1 LCLRVPPSRFSAIHF
16 VNILLPIHRKSKTAD
31 VRAKGPVS
39 SLVRATAWGRG
50 MERNVR
56 LGEVSHL
63 VMAFLH
69 EERAVFPATR
79 AAFEHE
85 AREALQTVRPGR
97 RGVKTLYE
105 ILDEYLELKQER
117 KDRQERRGRFKCVH
131 APL

>member
-1 LCLRVPPSRFSAIHF
+1 M
-16 VNILLPIHRKSKTAD
+16 D
-31 VRAKGPVS
+31 
-39 SLVRATAWGRG
+39 
-50 MERNVR
+50 RNVR

-69 EERAVFPATR
+69 EERAVFPASR

-85 AREALQTVRPGR
+85 ARDALHTIRTGR

>member
-1 LCLRVPPSRFSAIHF
+1 
-16 VNILLPIHRKSKTAD
+16 
-31 VRAKGPVS
+31 
-39 SLVRATAWGRG
+39 

-97 RGVKTLYE
+97 RGVKTLGVHFALMQ
-105 ILDEYLELKQER
+105 INRDTLQCLLAPNADSPLNCDAGNLMR
-117 KDRQERRGRFKCVH
+117 SGDMRGFNSMARMSDKY
-131 APL
+131 

>member
-1 LCLRVPPSRFSAIHF
+1 
-16 VNILLPIHRKSKTAD
+16 
-31 VRAKGPVS
+31 
-39 SLVRATAWGRG
+39 
-50 MERNVR
+50 MERSVQ

-79 AAFEHE
+79 AAFEQE
-85 AREALQTVRPGR
+85 ACDALKTVTPGR

-117 KDRQERRGRFKCVH
+117 KEHEDRRACFKYIPPSLCDAH
-131 APL
+131 DIFHQR